1 MKNLTKKTVFVGI
14 SGGVDSAVSAALLKK
29 QGFDVVGVFIKTWHP
44 DFLECNEE
52 DERRDAMRVAAF
64 LDIPFLT
71 FDLADVYKKEVA
83 DYMISEYKLGRTPNP
98 DVMCNKE
105 VKFGAFLKKALAM
118 GADFVATGHYAEN
131 GDVKIDFL
139 SGDVAKQDIPEKK
152 QFLHRQQD
160 KTNHAFLNLPAK
172 ATSVFEK
179 HNLFCL
185 KKGVDPS
192 KDQSYFLWT
201 LKQEQLK
208 KILFPIGNLK
218 KTKVRK
224 LAKKFNLPVAE
235 KKDSQ
240 GICFLGAVD
249 LKDFLK
255 HYIKSKKG
263 KVVNEIGETIGHHDG
278 VVFHTLGERHGFTI
292 TQKTSTD
299 GAYFVIG
306 KDIKK
311 NILIVSQNKNYSQK
325 SPDIFLLKNS
335 SRLTPSRSVASSENS
350 FCVEINNT
358 NWISGIPESNKN
370 YIAQIRYHGEF
381 LPCKVKVLSGGKAEI
396 IFAKNTLV
404 ASGQSIVVYDGD
416 ICLGGG
422 VVI

>member
-1 MKNLTKKTVFVGI
+1 MKKTVFVGI

-52 DERRDAMRVAAF
+52 EERRDAMRVAAF

-71 FDLADVYKKEVA
+71 FDFEDVYKKEVA
-83 DYMISEYKLGRTPNP
+83 DYMISEYRAGRTPNP

-105 VKFGAFLKKALAM
+105 VKFGAFLKKALSM
-118 GADFVATGHYAEN
+118 GADFVATGHYAQTDEAGITFLNGLAGVGDPEN
-131 GDVKIDFL
+131 RG
-139 SGDVAKQDIPEKK
+139 PEKK
-152 QFLHRQQD
+152 KFL
-160 KTNHAFLNLPAK
+160 
-172 ATSVFEK
+172 
-179 HNLFCL
+179 L
-185 KKGVDPS
+185 KKGPDSS

-201 LKQEQLK
+201 LRQEQLK
-208 KILFPIGNLK
+208 KILFPIGYLK
-218 KTKVRK
+218 KTEVRK

-255 HYIKSKKG
+255 HYIKVKKG
-263 KVVNEIGETIGHHDG
+263 KVLLAPSEAGNEKGEIIGYHDG
-278 VVFHTLGERHGFTI
+278 AVFYTLGERHGFTI
-292 TQKTSTD
+292 TQKTPKD
-299 GAYFVIG
+299 GAYYIVG

-335 SRLTPSRSVASSENS
+335 SRLAPSRSVASFENS
-350 FCVEINNT
+350 FCIELNNT
-358 NWISGIPESNKN
+358 NWISEIPKSSKN
-370 YIAQIRYHGEF
+370 YTAQIRYHGEF
-381 LPCKVKVLSGGKAEI
+381 LPCKIKVLAKNKAEI
-396 IFAKNTLV
+396 IFTKNTLV
-404 ASGQSIVVYDGD
+404 ASGQSVVVYDND

-422 VVI
+422 VVV